1 MVECK
6 QVVHSDD
13 TCDPS
18 CKSLAFLDAYL
29 RHLGIR
35 IDDCEV
41 LSVVRRRGS
50 WFTFR
55 HVGDYGG
62 NVYAVGSMEI
72 LAQLSD
78 ASWQQ

>member
-18 CKSLAFLDAYL
+18 CKSLALLDAYL
-29 RHLGIR
+29 GNLGIR
-35 IDDCEV
+35 IDDGKV
-41 LSVVRRRGS
+41 LGVVRRRGS

-55 HVGDYGG
+55 HVGNYEG
-62 NVYAVGSMEI
+62 NLYDVGSVEI
-72 LAQLSD
+72 LA
-78 ASWQQ
+78 